1 MTPPQMPPFI
11 WSDFLAFSLDWADRH
26 LLAAV
31 LLVIVIGGAV
41 AVALA
46 RLVGVWLRP
55 LADVPLPPAEPLRFT
70 PRPWDAPVP
79 KGFDR
84 SDRTRAVADMR
95 SRRA

>member
-1 MTPPQMPPFI
+1 MHMPPFV
-11 WSDFLAFSLDWADRH
+11 WFDFLAFSLDWADRH

-31 LLVIVIGGAV
+31 LLVLVIGGAV
-41 AVALA
+41 AVSLA

-70 PRPWDAPVP
+70 PRPWGAPAT
-79 KGFDR
+79 KGFVKN
-84 SDRTRAVADMR
+84 DRTRAVVEMR